1 MTDKQKKTTYRTH
14 RRGAKTRCLWFPSL
28 MFGDGL
34 AVSVLVLTMVMLR
47 RMGLDTPDT
56 ALAIALLCLP
66 VLLRPLFEMIV
77 THFWGTTKVWILSTQ
92 FISALSLAAVAFTLH
107 TSYWLLGTACFM
119 PFFVCSALFYNIA
132 LHRFYI
138 DSPIKKLRCC
148 DGEMVTLHSSNL
160 NTSTPQHLNTS
171 TPQHLNLN
179 TSTPQHL
186 NLNTSTPQHLNIN
199 TSTST
204 SQHLNTSTSTS
215 QHLNTTTSTSQHLN
229 TTTPQI
235 STPQISTPQ
244 HLNTT
249 KSIMALLFGCGVMA
263 MVGGNMEVVTRNIR
277 YSWSFVFYVMAGV
290 ELFLWLWHALFLPG
304 GPHGYAKP
312 KPTMGLH
319 RGEFRETMR
328 RMLQRKDDIATLMF
342 LPLFLLPETLL
353 ALTAPLFVI
362 AKPHND
368 GLGMSPQEFAYAQG
382 TAAVIAIT
390 VGYILGI
397 YAIRRHGLR
406 RWLLPSAL
414 LLAVPGAA
422 LLFLSYNTAAPL
434 SIVAAALAAGH
445 AALGFALSM
454 VKQVMVRFTRN
465 MPDST
470 LRHAIA
476 RTLIAT
482 PFVIVGALA
491 SLMLTI
497 ADYQRIFQ
505 LATELAVVPLIV
517 SVFYLYLTRKN
528 SRELPIK

>member
-1 MTDKQKKTTYRTH
+1 MTDKQKKTTYRPH

-132 LHRFYI
+132 LHRFYV
-138 DSPIKKLRCC
+138 DTPIKKLRCC

-160 NTSTPQHLNTS
+160 NTTTS
-171 TPQHLNLN
+171 NLN

-186 NLNTSTPQHLNIN
+186 NTSNLN
-199 TSTST
+199 TST
-204 SQHLNTSTSTS
+204 SQHLNS
-215 QHLNTTTSTSQHLN
+215 Q
-229 TTTPQI
+229 
-235 STPQISTPQ
+235 
-244 HLNTT
+244 
-249 KSIMALLFGCGVMA
+249 KSAGFLTMALLFGCGVMS

-290 ELFLWLWHALFLPG
+290 ELFLWLWHTIFLPG

-454 VKQVMVRFTRN
+454 VKKVVVRFTRN

-476 RTLIAT
+476 RTFIAT

-505 LATELAVVPLIV
+505 LATELAIVPLIV
-517 SVFYLYLTRKN
+517 SVFYLYLTHKN

>member
-34 AVSVLVLTMVMLR
+34 AVSVLVLTIVMLR

-138 DSPIKKLRCC
+138 DTPQGVHLSQVHQP
-148 DGEMVTLHSSNL
+148 SA
-160 NTSTPQHLNTS
+160 TSQHLNTS
-171 TPQHLNLN
+171 TPQHN
-179 TSTPQHL
+179 
-186 NLNTSTPQHLNIN
+186 
-199 TSTST
+199 
-204 SQHLNTSTSTS
+204 
-215 QHLNTTTSTSQHLN
+215 NTTTFHSQ
-229 TTTPQI
+229 
-235 STPQISTPQ
+235 
-244 HLNTT
+244 
-249 KSIMALLFGCGVMA
+249 KSCVFLTIALLFGCGVMA

-353 ALTAPLFVI
+353 ALPAPLFVI

-397 YAIRRHGLR
+397 YAIRRHGLH

-434 SIVAAALAAGH
+434 SIVAASLAVGH

-454 VKQVMVRFTRN
+454 VKKVVVRFTRN

>member
-1 MTDKQKKTTYRTH
+1 MTDKQKKTTYRPH

-28 MFGDGL
+28 MFGDEL

-138 DSPIKKLRCC
+138 DTPQGVHLSQVHQP
-148 DGEMVTLHSSNL
+148 SA
-160 NTSTPQHLNTS
+160 TPQHLNTS
-171 TPQHLNLN
+171 T
-179 TSTPQHL
+179 
-186 NLNTSTPQHLNIN
+186 
-199 TSTST
+199 
-204 SQHLNTSTSTS
+204 
-215 QHLNTTTSTSQHLN
+215 
-229 TTTPQI
+229 

-244 HLNTT
+244 HNNTT
-249 KSIMALLFGCGVMA
+249 TFHSQKSCGFLTMALLFGCGVMA

-434 SIVAAALAAGH
+434 SIVAAALAADH

-454 VKQVMVRFTRN
+454 VKKVVVRFTRN

-517 SVFYLYLTRKN
+517 SVFYLYLTR
-528 SRELPIK
+528 RQPQAE

>member
-1 MTDKQKKTTYRTH
+1 MTDKQKKTTYRPH

-34 AVSVLVLTMVMLR
+34 AVSVLVLTIVMLR

-132 LHRFYI
+132 LHRFYV
-138 DSPIKKLRCC
+138 DTPIKKLRCC

-160 NTSTPQHLNTS
+160 NTSTPQHNNTTNS
-171 TPQHLNLN
+171 TPQHHNTSNLN
-179 TSTPQHL
+179 TSTP
-186 NLNTSTPQHLNIN
+186 
-199 TSTST
+199 
-204 SQHLNTSTSTS
+204 
-215 QHLNTTTSTSQHLN
+215 QHLN

-235 STPQISTPQ
+235 STPQ
-244 HLNTT
+244 HNNTT
-249 KSIMALLFGCGVMA
+249 TFHSQKSCGFLTIALLFGCGVMA

-454 VKQVMVRFTRN
+454 VKQVVVRFTRN

-517 SVFYLYLTRKN
+517 SVFYIYLTR
-528 SRELPIK
+528 RQPQAE

>member
-1 MTDKQKKTTYRTH
+1 MLDKQKKTTYHSH

-34 AVSVLVLTMVMLR
+34 AVSVLVLTIVMLR

-92 FISALSLAAVAFTLH
+92 FISALALAAVAFTLH

-132 LHRFYI
+132 LHRFYV
-138 DSPIKKLRCC
+138 DSPTHQI
-148 DGEMVTLHSSNL
+148 
-160 NTSTPQHLNTS
+160 STPQH
-171 TPQHLNLN
+171 H
-179 TSTPQHL
+179 
-186 NLNTSTPQHLNIN
+186 
-199 TSTST
+199 
-204 SQHLNTSTSTS
+204 NTSTSTS
-215 QHLNTTTSTSQHLN
+215 QHLNTTTSNLN
-229 TTTPQI
+229 T
-235 STPQISTPQ
+235 STHQTSTHQTSTPQ

-249 KSIMALLFGCGVMA
+249 TSIIALLFGCGIMA

-290 ELFLWLWHALFLPG
+290 ELFLWLWHTLFLPG

-319 RGEFRETMR
+319 RGEFRETVR
-328 RMLQRKDDIATLMF
+328 RMLQRKDDIATLLF

-390 VGYILGI
+390 AGYILGT

-454 VKQVMVRFTRN
+454 VKKVVVRFTRN

-482 PFVIVGALA
+482 PFVIVGAFA

-517 SVFYLYLTRKN
+517 CVFYLYLTR
-528 SRELPIK
+528 RQP

>member
-1 MTDKQKKTTYRTH
+1 MKDKQKKTTYRPH

-34 AVSVLVLTMVMLR
+34 AVSVLVLTIVMLR

-138 DSPIKKLRCC
+138 DTPQGVHLSQVHQP
-148 DGEMVTLHSSNL
+148 SA
-160 NTSTPQHLNTS
+160 TSQHLNTS
-171 TPQHLNLN
+171 TPQHN
-179 TSTPQHL
+179 
-186 NLNTSTPQHLNIN
+186 
-199 TSTST
+199 
-204 SQHLNTSTSTS
+204 
-215 QHLNTTTSTSQHLN
+215 NTTTFHSQ
-229 TTTPQI
+229 
-235 STPQISTPQ
+235 
-244 HLNTT
+244 
-249 KSIMALLFGCGVMA
+249 KSCVFLTIALLFGCGVMA

-434 SIVAAALAAGH
+434 SIVAAALAASH

-454 VKQVMVRFTRN
+454 VKQVVVRFTRN

>member
-1 MTDKQKKTTYRTH
+1 MTDKQKKTTYRPH

-34 AVSVLVLTMVMLR
+34 AVSVLVLTIVMLR

-138 DSPIKKLRCC
+138 DTPMKKLRCC

-160 NTSTPQHLNTS
+160 NTSTPQHLN
-171 TPQHLNLN
+171 
-179 TSTPQHL
+179 
-186 NLNTSTPQHLNIN
+186 
-199 TSTST
+199 
-204 SQHLNTSTSTS
+204 SQ
-215 QHLNTTTSTSQHLN
+215 
-229 TTTPQI
+229 
-235 STPQISTPQ
+235 
-244 HLNTT
+244 
-249 KSIMALLFGCGVMA
+249 KSAGFLTMALLFGCGIMS

-454 VKQVMVRFTRN
+454 VKKVVVRFTRN

-517 SVFYLYLTRKN
+517 SVFYIYLTR
-528 SRELPIK
+528 RQPQAE

>member
-28 MFGDGL
+28 MFGNGL

-132 LHRFYI
+132 LHRFYV
-138 DSPIKKLRCC
+138 DSPQGMHLSQ
-148 DGEMVTLHSSNL
+148 GVHLSQVHQPST
-160 NTSTPQHLNTS
+160 TSQHLNTS
-171 TPQHLNLN
+171 TPQHN
-179 TSTPQHL
+179 
-186 NLNTSTPQHLNIN
+186 
-199 TSTST
+199 
-204 SQHLNTSTSTS
+204 
-215 QHLNTTTSTSQHLN
+215 NTTTFHSQ
-229 TTTPQI
+229 
-235 STPQISTPQ
+235 
-244 HLNTT
+244 
-249 KSIMALLFGCGVMA
+249 KSCGFLTIALLFGCGVMA

-454 VKQVMVRFTRN
+454 VKQVVVHFTRN
-465 MPDST
+465 MPDNT

-482 PFVIVGALA
+482 PFVLVGMFAGA
-491 SLMLTI
+491 MLTLI
-497 ADYQRIFQ
+497 DYQHIFL
-505 LATELAVVPLIV
+505 LATELSIASLTVAAL
-517 SVFYLYLTRKN
+517 YLYRTR
-528 SRELPIK
+528 RQPQAE

>member
-1 MTDKQKKTTYRTH
+1 MTDKQKKTTYRPH

-132 LHRFYI
+132 LHRFYV
-138 DSPIKKLRCC
+138 DTPIKKLRCC

-160 NTSTPQHLNTS
+160 NTSTPQHNNTTNS
-171 TPQHLNLN
+171 TPQHHNTSNLN
-179 TSTPQHL
+179 
-186 NLNTSTPQHLNIN
+186 
-199 TSTST
+199 TST
-204 SQHLNTSTSTS
+204 SQHLNTST
-215 QHLNTTTSTSQHLN
+215 
-229 TTTPQI
+229 
-235 STPQISTPQ
+235 PQISTPQ
-244 HLNTT
+244 HNNTT
-249 KSIMALLFGCGVMA
+249 TFHSQKSCGFLTMALLFGCGVMA

-277 YSWSFVFYVMAGV
+277 YSWSFVFYMMAGV

-304 GPHGYAKP
+304 GPHGNAKP

-319 RGEFRETMR
+319 LGEFRETMR

-397 YAIRRHGLR
+397 YAIRRHGLH

-434 SIVAAALAAGH
+434 SIVAASLAASH

-454 VKQVMVRFTRN
+454 VKKVVVRFTRN

-505 LATELAVVPLIV
+505 LATELAIVPLIV
-517 SVFYLYLTRKN
+517 SVFYLYLTR
-528 SRELPIK
+528 RQPQAE

>member
-1 MTDKQKKTTYRTH
+1 MTDKQKKTTYRPH

-132 LHRFYI
+132 LHRFYV
-138 DSPIKKLRCC
+138 DSPQGVHLSQ
-148 DGEMVTLHSSNL
+148 GMHLSQVHQPSTTPQHL
-160 NTSTPQHLNTS
+160 NTSTSTPQHLNTS

-186 NLNTSTPQHLNIN
+186 NTSTSTPQHLN
-199 TSTST
+199 
-204 SQHLNTSTSTS
+204 
-215 QHLNTTTSTSQHLN
+215 LNTT
-229 TTTPQI
+229 
-235 STPQISTPQ
+235 TPQISTPQ

-249 KSIMALLFGCGVMA
+249 TFHSQKSCGFLTMALLFGCGVMS

-342 LPLFLLPETLL
+342 LPLFLLPETML

-454 VKQVMVRFTRN
+454 VKKVVVRFTRN

-482 PFVIVGALA
+482 PFVIVSALA

>member
-1 MTDKQKKTTYRTH
+1 MLDKQKKTTYRPH

-66 VLLRPLFEMIV
+66 MLLRPLFEMIV

-171 TPQHLNLN
+171 T
-179 TSTPQHL
+179 
-186 NLNTSTPQHLNIN
+186 
-199 TSTST
+199 
-204 SQHLNTSTSTS
+204 
-215 QHLNTTTSTSQHLN
+215 STSQHLN
-229 TTTPQI
+229 TTTPQV
-235 STPQISTPQ
+235 STPQ
-244 HLNTT
+244 HNNTT
-249 KSIMALLFGCGVMA
+249 TFHSQKSCVFLTMALLFGCGVMA

-290 ELFLWLWHALFLPG
+290 ELFLWLWHTLFLPG

-353 ALTAPLFVI
+353 ALTTPLFVI

-390 VGYILGI
+390 AGYILGI

-454 VKQVMVRFTRN
+454 VKQVVVRFTRN

-482 PFVIVGALA
+482 PFVIVSALA

-505 LATELAVVPLIV
+505 LATELAIVPLIV

>member
-1 MTDKQKKTTYRTH
+1 MTDKQEKTTYRSH

-107 TSYWLLGTACFM
+107 TSYWLLGTVCFM

-138 DSPIKKLRCC
+138 DSPTHQIS
-148 DGEMVTLHSSNL
+148 TPQHHNTSTSNL
-160 NTSTPQHLNTS
+160 NTSTPQH
-171 TPQHLNLN
+171 H
-179 TSTPQHL
+179 
-186 NLNTSTPQHLNIN
+186 
-199 TSTST
+199 
-204 SQHLNTSTSTS
+204 
-215 QHLNTTTSTSQHLN
+215 NTTT
-229 TTTPQI
+229 

-244 HLNTT
+244 HNNTT
-249 KSIMALLFGCGVMA
+249 TFHSQKSCGFLTMALLFGCGVMA

-290 ELFLWLWHALFLPG
+290 ELFLWLWHTLFLPG

-454 VKQVMVRFTRN
+454 VKQVVVRFTRN

-476 RTLIAT
+476 RTFIAT
-482 PFVIVGALA
+482 PFVIVGSLA

-505 LATELAVVPLIV
+505 LATELAIVPLIV

>member
-1 MTDKQKKTTYRTH
+1 MTDKQKKTTYRPH
-14 RRGAKTRCLWFPSL
+14 RRGAKTHCLWFPSL

-34 AVSVLVLTMVMLR
+34 AVSVLVLTIVMLR

-132 LHRFYI
+132 LHRFYV
-138 DSPIKKLRCC
+138 DTPIKKLRCC

-160 NTSTPQHLNTS
+160 NTITS
-171 TPQHLNLN
+171 NLN

-186 NLNTSTPQHLNIN
+186 NTSNLN
-199 TSTST
+199 TST
-204 SQHLNTSTSTS
+204 SQHLNS
-215 QHLNTTTSTSQHLN
+215 Q
-229 TTTPQI
+229 
-235 STPQISTPQ
+235 
-244 HLNTT
+244 
-249 KSIMALLFGCGVMA
+249 KSAGFLTMALLFGCGVMS

-290 ELFLWLWHALFLPG
+290 ELFLWLWHTLFLPG

-454 VKQVMVRFTRN
+454 VKQVVVRFTRN

-482 PFVIVGALA
+482 PFVIVSALA

-517 SVFYLYLTRKN
+517 SVFYLYLTR
-528 SRELPIK
+528 RQPQAE

>member
-132 LHRFYI
+132 LHRFYV
-138 DSPIKKLRCC
+138 DTPMKKLRCC

-160 NTSTPQHLNTS
+160 NTSTPQHLN
-171 TPQHLNLN
+171 
-179 TSTPQHL
+179 
-186 NLNTSTPQHLNIN
+186 
-199 TSTST
+199 
-204 SQHLNTSTSTS
+204 SQ
-215 QHLNTTTSTSQHLN
+215 
-229 TTTPQI
+229 
-235 STPQISTPQ
+235 
-244 HLNTT
+244 
-249 KSIMALLFGCGVMA
+249 KSAGFLTMALLFGCGVMS

-406 RWLLPSAL
+406 HWLLPSAL

-434 SIVAAALAAGH
+434 SIVAASLAAGH

-454 VKQVMVRFTRN
+454 VKQVLVRFTQN

-482 PFVIVGALA
+482 PFVIVGSLA

-505 LATELAVVPLIV
+505 LATELAIVPLIV
-517 SVFYLYLTRKN
+517 SVFYIYLTHKN

>member
-1 MTDKQKKTTYRTH
+1 MTDKQKKTTYRPH
-14 RRGAKTRCLWFPSL
+14 RRGAKTHCLWFPSL

-132 LHRFYI
+132 LHRFYV
-138 DSPIKKLRCC
+138 DTPMKKLRCC

-160 NTSTPQHLNTS
+160 NTSTPQHLN
-171 TPQHLNLN
+171 
-179 TSTPQHL
+179 
-186 NLNTSTPQHLNIN
+186 
-199 TSTST
+199 
-204 SQHLNTSTSTS
+204 SQ
-215 QHLNTTTSTSQHLN
+215 
-229 TTTPQI
+229 
-235 STPQISTPQ
+235 
-244 HLNTT
+244 
-249 KSIMALLFGCGVMA
+249 KSAGFLTMALLFGCGIMS

-434 SIVAAALAAGH
+434 SIVSASLAVGH

-454 VKQVMVRFTRN
+454 VKKVVVRFTRN

-482 PFVIVGALA
+482 PFVIVGSLA

-517 SVFYLYLTRKN
+517 SVFYIYLTR
-528 SRELPIK
+528 RQPQAE

>member
-1 MTDKQKKTTYRTH
+1 MLDKQKKTTYRPH

-66 VLLRPLFEMIV
+66 MLLRPLFEMIV

-171 TPQHLNLN
+171 T
-179 TSTPQHL
+179 
-186 NLNTSTPQHLNIN
+186 
-199 TSTST
+199 
-204 SQHLNTSTSTS
+204 
-215 QHLNTTTSTSQHLN
+215 STSQHLN
-229 TTTPQI
+229 TTTPQV
-235 STPQISTPQ
+235 STPQ
-244 HLNTT
+244 HNNTT
-249 KSIMALLFGCGVMA
+249 TFHSQKSCVFLTMALLFGCGVMA

-290 ELFLWLWHALFLPG
+290 ELFLWLWHTLFLPG

-328 RMLQRKDDIATLMF
+328 RMLQHKDDIATLMF

-397 YAIRRHGLR
+397 YTIRRHGLR

-454 VKQVMVRFTRN
+454 VKQVVVRFTRN

-505 LATELAVVPLIV
+505 LATELAIMPLIV

>member
-1 MTDKQKKTTYRTH
+1 
-14 RRGAKTRCLWFPSL
+14 
-28 MFGDGL
+28 
-34 AVSVLVLTMVMLR
+34 
-47 RMGLDTPDT
+47 
-56 ALAIALLCLP
+56 
-66 VLLRPLFEMIV
+66 
-77 THFWGTTKVWILSTQ
+77 
-92 FISALSLAAVAFTLH
+92 
-107 TSYWLLGTACFM
+107 
-119 PFFVCSALFYNIA
+119 
-132 LHRFYI
+132 
-138 DSPIKKLRCC
+138 
-148 DGEMVTLHSSNL
+148 
-160 NTSTPQHLNTS
+160 
-171 TPQHLNLN
+171 
-179 TSTPQHL
+179 
-186 NLNTSTPQHLNIN
+186 
-199 TSTST
+199 
-204 SQHLNTSTSTS
+204 
-215 QHLNTTTSTSQHLN
+215 
-229 TTTPQI
+229 
-235 STPQISTPQ
+235 
-244 HLNTT
+244 
-249 KSIMALLFGCGVMA
+249 MALLFGCGVMA

-319 RGEFRETMR
+319 RGEFKETMR

-390 VGYILGI
+390 AGYILGI

-434 SIVAAALAAGH
+434 SIVAAALAASH

-454 VKQVMVRFTRN
+454 VKQVVVRFTRN

-470 LRHAIA
+470 LRNAIA

-505 LATELAVVPLIV
+505 LATELAIVPLIV

>member
-1 MTDKQKKTTYRTH
+1 MTDTQKKTTYRPH

-138 DSPIKKLRCC
+138 DTPKGVHLSQVHQP
-148 DGEMVTLHSSNL
+148 
-160 NTSTPQHLNTS
+160 ST
-171 TPQHLNLN
+171 
-179 TSTPQHL
+179 
-186 NLNTSTPQHLNIN
+186 
-199 TSTST
+199 
-204 SQHLNTSTSTS
+204 
-215 QHLNTTTSTSQHLN
+215 TSQHLN

-235 STPQISTPQ
+235 STPQ

-249 KSIMALLFGCGVMA
+249 TFHSQKSCGFLTMALLFGCGVMA

-406 RWLLPSAL
+406 SWLLPSAL

-454 VKQVMVRFTRN
+454 VKKVVVRFTRN

-505 LATELAVVPLIV
+505 LATELAIVPLIV
-517 SVFYLYLTRKN
+517 SVFYLYLTR
-528 SRELPIK
+528 RQPQAE

>member
-34 AVSVLVLTMVMLR
+34 AVSVLVLTIVMLR

-138 DSPIKKLRCC
+138 DTPQGVHLSQVHQP
-148 DGEMVTLHSSNL
+148 SA
-160 NTSTPQHLNTS
+160 TSQHLNTS
-171 TPQHLNLN
+171 TPQHN
-179 TSTPQHL
+179 
-186 NLNTSTPQHLNIN
+186 
-199 TSTST
+199 
-204 SQHLNTSTSTS
+204 
-215 QHLNTTTSTSQHLN
+215 NTTTFHSQ
-229 TTTPQI
+229 
-235 STPQISTPQ
+235 
-244 HLNTT
+244 
-249 KSIMALLFGCGVMA
+249 KSCVFLTIALLFGCGVMA

-290 ELFLWLWHALFLPG
+290 ELVLWLWHALFLPG

-397 YAIRRHGLR
+397 YAIRRHGLH

-454 VKQVMVRFTRN
+454 VKKVVVRFTRN

>member
-1 MTDKQKKTTYRTH
+1 MTDKQKKTTYRPH

-34 AVSVLVLTMVMLR
+34 AVSVLVLTIVMLR

-132 LHRFYI
+132 LHRFYV
-138 DSPIKKLRCC
+138 DTPMKKLRCC

-160 NTSTPQHLNTS
+160 NTSTPQHLN
-171 TPQHLNLN
+171 
-179 TSTPQHL
+179 
-186 NLNTSTPQHLNIN
+186 
-199 TSTST
+199 
-204 SQHLNTSTSTS
+204 SQ
-215 QHLNTTTSTSQHLN
+215 
-229 TTTPQI
+229 
-235 STPQISTPQ
+235 
-244 HLNTT
+244 
-249 KSIMALLFGCGVMA
+249 KSAGFLTMALLFGCGIMA

-290 ELFLWLWHALFLPG
+290 ELFLWLWHTLFLPG

-454 VKQVMVRFTRN
+454 VKKVVVRFTRN

-482 PFVIVGALA
+482 PFVIVGSLA

-505 LATELAVVPLIV
+505 LATELAIVPLIV

>member
-1 MTDKQKKTTYRTH
+1 MTDKQKKTTYRPH

-34 AVSVLVLTMVMLR
+34 AVSVLVLTIVMLR

-132 LHRFYI
+132 LHRFYV
-138 DSPIKKLRCC
+138 DTPIKKLRCC

-160 NTSTPQHLNTS
+160 NTSTPQHLN
-171 TPQHLNLN
+171 
-179 TSTPQHL
+179 
-186 NLNTSTPQHLNIN
+186 
-199 TSTST
+199 
-204 SQHLNTSTSTS
+204 SQ
-215 QHLNTTTSTSQHLN
+215 
-229 TTTPQI
+229 
-235 STPQISTPQ
+235 
-244 HLNTT
+244 
-249 KSIMALLFGCGVMA
+249 KSAGFLTMALLFGCGVMS

-290 ELFLWLWHALFLPG
+290 ELFLWLWHTLFLPG

-353 ALTAPLFVI
+353 AITAPLFVI

-434 SIVAAALAAGH
+434 SIVAASLAAGH

-454 VKQVMVRFTRN
+454 VKKVVVRFTRN

-517 SVFYLYLTRKN
+517 SVFYIYLTR
-528 SRELPIK
+528 RQPQAE

>member
-1 MTDKQKKTTYRTH
+1 MTDKQKKTTYRPH

-132 LHRFYI
+132 LHRFYV
-138 DSPIKKLRCC
+138 DTPMKKLRCC

-160 NTSTPQHLNTS
+160 NTSTPQHLN
-171 TPQHLNLN
+171 
-179 TSTPQHL
+179 
-186 NLNTSTPQHLNIN
+186 
-199 TSTST
+199 
-204 SQHLNTSTSTS
+204 SQ
-215 QHLNTTTSTSQHLN
+215 
-229 TTTPQI
+229 
-235 STPQISTPQ
+235 
-244 HLNTT
+244 
-249 KSIMALLFGCGVMA
+249 KSAGFLTMALLFGCGIMS

-454 VKQVMVRFTRN
+454 VKQVVVRFTRN

-517 SVFYLYLTRKN
+517 SVFYIYLTR
-528 SRELPIK
+528 RQPQAE

>member
-1 MTDKQKKTTYRTH
+1 MTDKQKKTTYRPH

-34 AVSVLVLTMVMLR
+34 AVSVLVLTIVMLR

-138 DSPIKKLRCC
+138 DTPIKKLRCC

-160 NTSTPQHLNTS
+160 NTTTS
-171 TPQHLNLN
+171 NLN

-186 NLNTSTPQHLNIN
+186 NTSNLN
-199 TSTST
+199 TST
-204 SQHLNTSTSTS
+204 SQHLNS
-215 QHLNTTTSTSQHLN
+215 Q
-229 TTTPQI
+229 
-235 STPQISTPQ
+235 
-244 HLNTT
+244 
-249 KSIMALLFGCGVMA
+249 KSAGFLTMALLFGCGVMA

-319 RGEFRETMR
+319 RGEFRVTMR

-434 SIVAAALAAGH
+434 SIVAASLAAGH

-454 VKQVMVRFTRN
+454 VKKVVVRFTRN

-482 PFVIVGALA
+482 PFVIVGTLA

-517 SVFYLYLTRKN
+517 SVFYLYLTHKN